1 LDRLKGTTIKNNVVA
16 GRARIKHAF
25 GLIDDWRIVE
35 RPATDERMIGV
46 EVTLS
51 EWLYNAIAAREVL
64 TLNRDYFRL
73 GGALEPRRRPA
84 DGGKMIQTMQP
95 IPDSRIVAARVAM
108 DQLEALG
115 AEYFDIGIKRVDGTM
130 VLREGW
136 GAKQVLK
143 SLLWLR
149 RENLNRG
156 HIYVRPVG
164 AHEISLVDDL
174 KADTFV
180 RMKADGFAPAAVVE
194 TSPGN
199 FQAWLKHGEVLD
211 EAASTRAAK
220 LLAERYGGDPGS
232 ADWRHFGRLAGFT
245 NPKPSRRLASGLQ
258 PFARLLEANG
268 QVYRQAPLF
277 IAEVRAALA
286 GEGAMVGGGGG
297 RAGEGAPELPP
308 IKPLARFHSDVRYD
322 GDLHRADLAWA
333 RHAADMGLS
342 ASEIRATI
350 MEARDLAKKG
360 SIKRQREY
368 AERTAGKATR
378 QAE

>member
-1 LDRLKGTTIKNNVVA
+1 
-16 GRARIKHAF
+16 
-25 GLIDDWRIVE
+25 
-35 RPATDERMIGV
+35 
-46 EVTLS
+46 
-51 EWLYNAIAAREVL
+51 
-64 TLNRDYFRL
+64 
-73 GGALEPRRRPA
+73 
-84 DGGKMIQTMQP
+84 MIQTMQP
-95 IPDSRIVAARVAM
+95 NPDSRIVAARVAM

-115 AEYFDIGIKRVDGTM
+115 AECFDIGVKRFDGTM
-130 VLREGW
+130 ILREGW

-156 HIYVRPVG
+156 HIYVRPAG
-164 AHEISLVDDL
+164 AHGLSLVDDL

-258 PFARLLEANG
+258 PFARLLEASG
-268 QVYRQAPLF
+268 QVYRQAPVFL
-277 IAEVRAALA
+277 AEISAALA
-286 GEGAMVGGGGG
+286 GEGATVGDGDQNGVGQ
-297 RAGEGAPELPP
+297 GAPELPP
-308 IKPLARFHSDVRYD
+308 IKPLAEFHDDPRYG

-333 RHAADMGLS
+333 RHAAAMGLS
-342 ASEIRATI
+342 ASEIQAAI

-368 AERTAGKATR
+368 AYRTAGKATR
-378 QAE
+378 QTE

>member
-1 LDRLKGTTIKNNVVA
+1 MN
-16 GRARIKHAF
+16 
-25 GLIDDWRIVE
+25 
-35 RPATDERMIGV
+35 
-46 EVTLS
+46 
-51 EWLYNAIAAREVL
+51 
-64 TLNRDYFRL
+64 
-73 GGALEPRRRPA
+73 
-84 DGGKMIQTMQP
+84 QTMEP
-95 IPDSRIVAARVAM
+95 KADSRAVAARVAM

-115 AEYFDIGIKRVDGTM
+115 VECFDIGVKRINGTM
-130 VLREGW
+130 ILREGW

-156 HIYVRPVG
+156 HIYIRPAGVHG
-164 AHEISLVDDL
+164 LSLVDDL
-174 KADTFV
+174 KADAIT
-180 RMKADGFAPAAVVE
+180 RMKPEGFEPAAVVE

-211 EAASTRAAK
+211 EVTSTRAAK
-220 LLAERYGGDPGS
+220 LLAERYGGDLGS

-268 QVYRQAPLF
+268 QTYRQSPRFL
-277 IAEVRAALA
+277 AEVRASLADEAAMVGGDAEDGA
-286 GEGAMVGGGGG
+286 GEGAS
-297 RAGEGAPELPP
+297 ALPP
-308 IKPLARFHSDVRYD
+308 LKPLSEFHSDTRYD

-333 RHAADMGLS
+333 RHAAAMGLS

-350 MEARDLAKKG
+350 MDGRDLVKKG

-368 AERTAGKATR
+368 AERTAGKAMR
-378 QAE
+378 QMK

>member
-1 LDRLKGTTIKNNVVA
+1 
-16 GRARIKHAF
+16 
-25 GLIDDWRIVE
+25 
-35 RPATDERMIGV
+35 
-46 EVTLS
+46 
-51 EWLYNAIAAREVL
+51 
-64 TLNRDYFRL
+64 
-73 GGALEPRRRPA
+73 
-84 DGGKMIQTMQP
+84 MIQIMQP
-95 IPDSRIVAARVAM
+95 NPDSRVVAARVAM

-115 AEYFDIGIKRVDGTM
+115 AECFDIGVKRVDGTM
-130 VLREGW
+130 ILREGW

-156 HIYVRPVG
+156 HIYVRPAG
-164 AHEISLVDDL
+164 AHGLSLVDDL

-211 EAASTRAAK
+211 EATSTRAAK

-258 PFARLLEANG
+258 PFARLLEAGG
-268 QVYRQAPLF
+268 QVYRQASVF
-277 IAEVRAALA
+277 IAQVRAEVM
-286 GEGAMVGGGGG
+286 GEGAMVGGGEQDGVG
-297 RAGEGAPELPP
+297 QGVRDLPP
-308 IKPLARFHSDVRYD
+308 IKPLVEFHDDLHYG

-333 RHAADMGLS
+333 RHAAAMGLS

-350 MEARDLAKKG
+350 LEARDLGKKG
-360 SIKRQREY
+360 SIKRQHEY
-368 AERTAGKATR
+368 AERTAGKALR
-378 QAE
+378 QMK

>member
-1 LDRLKGTTIKNNVVA
+1 
-16 GRARIKHAF
+16 
-25 GLIDDWRIVE
+25 
-35 RPATDERMIGV
+35 
-46 EVTLS
+46 
-51 EWLYNAIAAREVL
+51 
-64 TLNRDYFRL
+64 
-73 GGALEPRRRPA
+73 
-84 DGGKMIQTMQP
+84 MIQTMQP
-95 IPDSRIVAARVAM
+95 ISDSRVVAARVAM

-115 AEYFDIGIKRVDGTM
+115 AECFDIGVKRVDGTM

-156 HIYVRPVG
+156 HIYVRPAG
-164 AHEISLVDDL
+164 AHGLSLVDDL
-174 KADTFV
+174 KADTVV
-180 RMKADGFAPAAVVE
+180 RMKVDGFAPAAVVE

-211 EAASTRAAK
+211 EVASTRAAK

-268 QVYRQAPLF
+268 QVYRQAPVF

-286 GEGAMVGGGGG
+286 GEGAMLGSGDEG
-297 RAGEGAPELPP
+297 RAGEGDPELPP
-308 IKPLARFHSDVRYD
+308 IKPLAGFHSDARYD

-342 ASEIRATI
+342 AREIRATI

-368 AERTAGKATR
+368 AERTAGKAMR
-378 QAE
+378 QTE